1 MAQRRATTKAE
12 LLADIEQ
19 AWTAL
24 NAALDRLTQ
33 VEQTGPKDA
42 QGWTVKDHLVHLAAW
57 ERSVIFML
65 QGKPRHA
72 GLGVEEDLYLSK
84 DYDRINAEIFQQH
97 REQALDETMTQ
108 LNGTHQQMLELLQGL
123 TDEDLHRPYRHYLPD
138 EPGEGN
144 GPPALNIIYGNT
156 AEHFAE
162 HLEWITQVVKSNH
175 VS

>member
-1 MAQRRATTKAE
+1 MAEQRATTKAE

-19 AWTAL
+19 SWTAL
-24 NAALDRLTQ
+24 NAALDQMTQ

-65 QGKPRHA
+65 QGKPRHE

-97 REQALDETMTQ
+97 REEALDETVSL
-108 LNGTHQQMLELLQGL
+108 LNSTHQQMMDLLQNL
-123 TDEDLHRPYRHYLPD
+123 TDEDLHRPYRRYLPD
-138 EPGEGN
+138 EPGEGD
-144 GPPALNIIYGNT
+144 GPPALNLIYGNT
-156 AEHFAE
+156 ADHFAE
-162 HLEWITQVVKSNH
+162 HLEWITALVH
-175 VS
+175 EL

>member
-1 MAQRRATTKAE
+1 MAEQPVTTKAE

-24 NAALDRLTQ
+24 NEALDRLTQ

-42 QGWTVKDHLVHLAAW
+42 QGWTVKDHLFHLAAW

-84 DYDRINAEIFQQH
+84 DYDRINAEIFRQH
-97 REQALDETMTQ
+97 REEALDETVTL
-108 LNGTHQQMLELLQGL
+108 LNGTHQQMLDLLQGL
-123 TDEDLHRPYRHYLPD
+123 TDEDLHRPYRYYLPD
-138 EPGEGN
+138 EPGEGD
-144 GPPALNIIYGNT
+144 GPPALNLIYADT
-156 AEHFAE
+156 TDHFAE
-162 HLEWITQVVKSNH
+162 HLEWITSIVKGQ
-175 VS
+175 